1 MLSPTRSKAHQ
12 HSFPVWLIS
21 LGSNSGTL
29 FVSEA
34 ARACQH
40 YSDSFPA
47 TGPVSETGRRETT
60 AQRDGQRARTAVA
73 NSVRSDRSSPVL
85 GRDNI
90 CFSEDDYGLGGGVGR
105 GLAVG
110 PDLGVGVGLGVGVV
124 VAVDVA
130 VAVGVAVAVAVGV
143 GVGVGPHA
151 EAVAVAVGV
160 GLGVAVGDGVPTAA
174 AISIRPQPYTL
185 FGGPAVPHCVEE
197 INTAELFKASRLA
210 VI

>member
-1 MLSPTRSKAHQ
+1 VGCSLYLNRGERVNTILGDSNQRFLPFRGSTRNAKPSINC
-12 HSFPVWLIS
+12 LNCS
-21 LGSNSGTL
+21 LRRPQSIGRDKPL
-29 FVSEA
+29 RA
-34 ARACQH
+34 ADAGIQGVTRC
-40 YSDSFPA
+40 P
-47 TGPVSETGRRETT
+47 
-60 AQRDGQRARTAVA
+60 QRADKTNNGCGLA
-73 NSVRSDRSSPVL
+73 DR
-85 GRDNI
+85 
-90 CFSEDDYGLGGGVGR
+90 YGLGGGVGR

-197 INTAELFKASRLA
+197 INTAELFKASRLV